1 MPGSEQKKI
10 LADSDKSMLAGKR
23 VLVVEDIDINQL
35 VLKKLLGTLGAE
47 CDIAENGRIAV
58 DEFVNAPVDKY
69 DLILM
74 DIQMPVM
81 NGYEATRAIR
91 ASAHPSART
100 IPIIAMSANA
110 FVDDVRAAMDSGMDA
125 HVAKPIVFEQFKK
138 TLREVL
144 GQKR

>member
-1 MPGSEQKKI
+1 MV
-10 LADSDKSMLAGKR
+10 D
-23 VLVVEDIDINQL
+23 DIGVNQL
-35 VLKKLLGTLGAE
+35 VLVKLLGTLGAE
-47 CDIAENGRIAV
+47 CDVAENGQKAV
-58 DEFVNAPVDKY
+58 EMVVNAPADKY

-91 ASAHPSART
+91 ASEHPFAQT

-110 FVDDVRAAMDSGMDA
+110 FVDDVRDALDAGMDA
-125 HVAKPIVFEQFKK
+125 HVSKPIVFEQFKK

-144 GQKR
+144 AKKR